1 MLSRIAYSVLY
12 SILLLSL
19 TGVTTTAQA
28 VVSCQDTITTGT
40 TYRYIDALVFFTE
53 FNGKTYAIAKSA
65 VSGSQSLP
73 DIYFDFSANISRE
86 YLMTGT
92 DTASLKRMLSLG
104 QFGAAKPVSV
114 DSQQTLDFLIKRYGA
129 YLGTATSDK
138 STYIDAWKEFGP
150 VGFNAIDGS
159 SLPFTNWP
167 AAGAYTGQE
176 PQAVA
181 MGSDGIWASGLDGT
195 RSAQIVEFPGKLDCA
210 LSYIDPGTIT
220 PPPPP
225 PPPLPPD
232 PNAINNIMCG
242 QDLNNNGYAGD
253 PGETANCIQTTQGQ
267 FCPVGSTEC
276 VETYTAPVCPTGS
289 TLETTR
295 DMCQAKAQNV
305 CGSGY
310 TWDAGIDKCIKAVV
324 CPENGTFN
332 PVADRCEKLVQN
344 DCPLGYSYDGNPA
357 SPTYDRC
364 VKSAACTDGG
374 AFVAGRDRCEKALMP
389 TCDAVNGY
397 SYNAQTGVCQRTP
410 SCSSGAYSTS
420 YNLCINPFSAVC
432 PNDYNYTVASAR
444 CEMTPVCPIG
454 TSFSTIRNRCEVA
467 TTVITG
473 YAQPIVGKT
482 EIIKYKGRGDTS
494 TGITQ
499 YSTSPPSLDALSFDF
514 VLQDGQVELKQE
526 CSWGGS
532 GNCGCDRPN
541 WNGWCRDGTELS
553 PSRNGNTIIVLATIF
568 DWNYDYSSPYC
579 DQGFVLSSDPES
591 GSYYCSGCPV
601 QLYDAD
607 TGGYYTS
614 YTCPG
619 DVRYPASKSYTTG
632 AAASADLSEFAAC
645 PTGYTPTA
653 APNSSQCTTII
664 TQWGNQTGITDCTRS
679 GLYSCSAQVNA
690 CNKGYTPDGSVCY
703 QNPTCPSGSFD
714 SGNHVCFAQVDK
726 QCNDGFLLDTAT
738 NLCIKAP
745 TCPLGTLNSTTDLC
759 EALVTK
765 DCGTYS
771 LDVAANLCFSTPVC
785 ANGTYDATLNVCL
798 ASLTRNCGSYSW
810 SQADFKCLQPVTC
823 PKDPAFSL
831 AATTKFST
839 TLDTCV
845 SDVQHNCPTGTTF
858 TPLPIGKCEA
868 VPICSGAGIYNSQ
881 KDSCFEGLNTCP
893 LGAQYACME
902 YQGKMQCSPNPC
914 FNPGA
919 PGTEEIANLDESMLQ
934 DDGPKDVNG
943 NCLGQ
948 IYIFNGKASR
958 CRPPGLTVGMINNC
972 CESDKVASEDT
983 GTSITAATQGV
994 QMAYEI
1000 GQVAYYGNALVTGAA
1015 EISAISTTATG
1026 AVTSMTV
1033 VSATGA
1039 TTTLSGA
1046 AATGAYATM
1055 ASGATGASAIGA
1067 GMQAYAAALLNPA
1080 TIVVAAVVLV
1090 VMKVLMGSGCDQGDI
1105 QTGMQN
1111 AAKDCHY
1118 VGDYCQKKWRLVGCV
1133 QKAKS
1138 FCCFNSKMAR
1148 IIHEQGRP
1156 QLQAFQP
1163 NGDWGDPKQPNCRGF
1178 TPDEFQALDFSRI
1191 DLSEYF
1197 SDVQKDLAAKIDG
1210 SQQTI
1215 MQNIQNKYQAAP
1227 K

>member
-1 MLSRIAYSVLY
+1 MLFRIAYSVLY
-12 SILLLSL
+12 AVLLLSL
-19 TGVTTTAQA
+19 SGITTAAQA
-28 VVSCQDTITTGT
+28 VVSCQDSITTGT
-40 TYRYIDALVFFTE
+40 TYRYIDALAFFTE

-65 VSGSQSLP
+65 VSGNQSLP

-114 DSQQTLDFLIKRYGA
+114 DSQQTLDFLIKRYGT
-129 YLGTATSDK
+129 YLGTASSDK

-159 SLPFTNWP
+159 GLTFTKWP
-167 AAGAYTGQE
+167 AAGAYTGQD
-176 PQAVA
+176 PQAVV

-195 RSAQIVEFPGKLDCA
+195 RSSQIVEFPGKLDCA

-225 PPPLPPD
+225 PPPPPPD

-276 VETYTAPVCPTGS
+276 VETYTAPVCPVGS

-295 DMCQAKAQNV
+295 DMCQATAQNV

-310 TWDAGIDKCIKAVV
+310 TWDSGIDKCIKAVV
-324 CPENGTFN
+324 CPENGTFS

-344 DCPLGYSYDGNPA
+344 DCPVGYAYDANPA
-357 SPTYDRC
+357 SQTYDRC
-364 VKSAACTDGG
+364 VKSATCTDGG
-374 AFVAGRDRCEKALMP
+374 AFIAAKDRCEKAWMP
-389 TCDAVNGY
+389 VCDTANGY
-397 SYNAQTGVCQRTP
+397 AYNGTTSKCERSPICTYGSYNAT
-410 SCSSGAYSTS
+410 
-420 YNLCINPFSAVC
+420 YNLCVQPFVPSCPGGYNYNSSRGRCEKAPECPAGTTYNVVTNKCDAITGASAQQVLSCSPQSFLCASYADSCCNVSISC
-432 PNDYNYTVASAR
+432 PNGPQGQVSVAANYCCLGSDAITIQSPLSL
-444 CEMTPVCPIG
+444 MTRTEL
-454 TSFSTIRNRCEVA
+454 TS
-467 TTVITG
+467 TG
-473 YAQPIVGKT
+473 YAL
-482 EIIKYKGRGDTS
+482 S
-494 TGITQ
+494 
-499 YSTSPPSLDALSFDF
+499 ALQCDS
-514 VLQDGQVELKQE
+514 V
-526 CSWGGS
+526 
-532 GNCGCDRPN
+532 GNCSYYFMDRY
-541 WNGWCRDGTELS
+541 CADGSPASDWMLS
-553 PSRNGNTIIVLATIF
+553 GAFTMASTQMVCPAGQALINGNQCLSAT
-568 DWNYDYSSPYC
+568 NPT
-579 DQGFVLSSDPES
+579 
-591 GSYYCSGCPV
+591 CSGGNFDPNM
-601 QLYDAD
+601 
-607 TGGYYTS
+607 
-614 YTCPG
+614 
-619 DVRYPASKSYTTG
+619 DVCW
-632 AAASADLSEFAAC
+632 AA
-645 PTGYTPTA
+645 YTPTCTQGTYDSA
-653 APNSSQCTTII
+653 SGQCILAP
-664 TQWGNQTGITDCTRS
+664 
-679 GLYSCSAQVNA
+679 SCPN
-690 CNKGYTPDGSVCY
+690 
-703 QNPTCPSGSFD
+703 
-714 SGNHVCFAQVDK
+714 
-726 QCNDGFLLDTAT
+726 
-738 NLCIKAP
+738 
-745 TCPLGTLNSTTDLC
+745 GTLNTTTDLC
-759 EALVTK
+759 EATITR

-771 LDVAANLCFSTPVC
+771 FDAAANLCFSSPIC
-785 ANGTYDATLNVCL
+785 ANGAYDASLNVCQ
-798 ASLTRNCGSYSW
+798 ATLTRNCGTYGW

-823 PKDPAFSL
+823 PKDPTFSQ
-831 AATTKFST
+831 AATTNFST
-839 TLDTCV
+839 TLDKCV
-845 SDVQHNCPTGTTF
+845 SEVQHDCPAGTTY

-868 VPICSGAGIYNSQ
+868 VPICSAAGIYNPQ
-881 KDSCFEGLNTCP
+881 KDSCFEGFNTCP
-893 LGAQYACME
+893 LGTQYACME
-902 YQGKMQCSPNPC
+902 YQNKMQCSPNPC

-919 PGTEEIANLDESMLQ
+919 PGSEVTTTIDESMLQ
-934 DDGPKDVNG
+934 DDGPKDANG

-958 CRPPGLTVGMINNC
+958 CRPPGLTVGYLNNC

-983 GTSITAATQGV
+983 GSSISTAVQGI

-1015 EISAISTTATG
+1015 QISAISTTATG

-1033 VSATGA
+1033 VTATGT

-1055 ASGATGASAIGA
+1055 ASGATGASALGA
-1067 GMQAYAAALLNPA
+1067 GLQAYAAALFNPA
-1080 TIVVAAVVLV
+1080 TIIIAVVVLV

-1105 QTGMQN
+1105 QTGMQ
-1111 AAKDCHY
+1111 KEGKQCHY
-1118 VGDYCQKKWRLVGCV
+1118 VGDYCYKKWPLVGCV

-1156 QLQAFQP
+1156 QLQSFQP
-1163 NGDWGDPKQPNCRGF
+1163 NGGWGVPEAPNCRGL

-1197 SDVQKDLAAKIDG
+1197 EDVQKDLATKIDG

-1215 MQNIQNKYQAAP
+1215 MQNIQNKYQATP

>member
-1 MLSRIAYSVLY
+1 MLFRITYSVLY
-12 SILLLSL
+12 AVLLLSL
-19 TGVTTTAQA
+19 SGITTTAQA
-28 VVSCQDTITTGT
+28 VVSCQDTISTGT
-40 TYRYIDALVFFTE
+40 TYRYIDALAFFTE

-65 VSGSQSLP
+65 ASGSQSLP

-114 DSQQTLDFLIKRYGA
+114 GSQQTLDFLIKRYGA
-129 YLGTATSDK
+129 YLGTSTSDK

-159 SLPFTNWP
+159 GLPFTNWP
-167 AAGAYTGQE
+167 AAGAYAGQD
-176 PQAVA
+176 PQAVV

-195 RSAQIVEFPGKLDCA
+195 RSSQIVEFPGKLDCA
-210 LSYIDPGTIT
+210 FSYVDSGTIT

-295 DMCQAKAQNV
+295 DMCQATAQNV

-332 PVADRCEKLVQN
+332 PVADRCEKLVQS

-357 SPTYDRC
+357 SPTFDRC
-364 VKSAACTDGG
+364 VKSATCTDGG

-389 TCDAVNGY
+389 VCDAANGY
-397 SYNAQTGVCQRTP
+397 AYNTQSSKCERIPV
-410 SCSSGAYSTS
+410 CSSGSYNTA
-420 YNLCINPFSAVC
+420 YNLCMKPFNAFCSSGYTLNTTSGRCELSPQCSQGTFNPVTNKCESGSVTTYPAVC
-432 PNDYNYTVASAR
+432 VQGTLNSVSGKCDIIVNAPIQLYVNRGASCYYDYNNPYCPDAGCTIYNDPDSGGAYCFDATNGWYCPNGLAYPNICSPVERGCHFGSNAWGMSFNSA
-444 CEMTPVCPIG
+444 
-454 TSFSTIRNRCEVA
+454 
-467 TTVITG
+467 
-473 YAQPIVGKT
+473 
-482 EIIKYKGRGDTS
+482 
-494 TGITQ
+494 
-499 YSTSPPSLDALSFDF
+499 
-514 VLQDGQVELKQE
+514 
-526 CSWGGS
+526 GGS
-532 GNCGCDRPN
+532 GTITNNACGDPDVGVIKNAYIHYRCGSNLYTTYSGENRSVSISCPSNDFL
-541 WNGWCRDGTELS
+541 WIDG
-553 PSRNGNTIIVLATIF
+553 
-568 DWNYDYSSPYC
+568 Y
-579 DQGFVLSSDPES
+579 
-591 GSYYCSGCPV
+591 
-601 QLYDAD
+601 
-607 TGGYYTS
+607 YYTS
-614 YTCPG
+614 SSGMTTCPAG
-619 DVRYPASKSYTTG
+619 TAAQVDYLGWATQCTYTG
-632 AAASADLSEFAAC
+632 A
-645 PTGYTPTA
+645 
-653 APNSSQCTTII
+653 I
-664 TQWGNQTGITDCTRS
+664 
-679 GLYSCSAQVNA
+679 SAQDNPSCPAGGTLQGTLCVN
-690 CNKGYTPDGSVCY
+690 NTFV
-703 QNPTCPSGSFD
+703 QVNPTCPSGSFD
-714 SGNHVCFAQVDK
+714 YGSHVCIAQVDK
-726 QCNDGFLLDTAT
+726 QCDIGFSLDTGT
-738 NLCIKAP
+738 NLCVKSP
-745 TCPLGTLNSTTDLC
+745 SCPNGTLNTGTDLC
-759 EALVTK
+759 EATITS
-765 DCGTYS
+765 DCGSYS
-771 LDVAANLCFSTPVC
+771 FDAATNLCFSSPVC
-785 ANGTYDATLNVCL
+785 ANGAYDAILNVCQ
-798 ASLTRNCGSYSW
+798 AMVTRNCGSYSW
-810 SQADFKCLQPVTC
+810 SQADLKCLQPVTC

-831 AATTKFST
+831 AATTTFSS
-839 TLDTCV
+839 TLDKCV
-845 SDVQHNCPTGTTF
+845 SEVQHDCPAGTTF

-868 VPICSGAGIYNSQ
+868 VPICTGAGIYNAQ
-881 KDSCFEGLNTCP
+881 KDSCFEGFNTCP

-919 PGTEEIANLDESMLQ
+919 PGSEVTTTLDESMLQ
-934 DDGPKDVNG
+934 DDGPKDAKG

-983 GTSITAATQGV
+983 GTSITTATQGI

-1033 VSATGA
+1033 VSAAGT

-1067 GMQAYAAALLNPA
+1067 GMQAYAAALFNPA
-1080 TIVVAAVVLV
+1080 TIVIAVVVLV

-1118 VGDYCQKKWRLVGCV
+1118 VGDYCQRKWPLTGCV

-1197 SDVQKDLAAKIDG
+1197 ADVQKDLATKIDG